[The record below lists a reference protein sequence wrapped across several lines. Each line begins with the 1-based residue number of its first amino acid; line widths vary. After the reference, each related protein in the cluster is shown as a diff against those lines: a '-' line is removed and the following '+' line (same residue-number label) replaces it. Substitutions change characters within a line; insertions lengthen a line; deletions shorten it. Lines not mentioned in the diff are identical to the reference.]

1 VSKPFALCLLAAS
14 FTDPWI
20 GFSGLIAGLF
30 AILLA
35 TMLGLNPLYTGDGT
49 YTFNSLLTGLA
60 LGAFFKFTG
69 NFFILVLISSALS
82 LMFTVWLSA
91 LSGRFKLPFLSL
103 PFILTVWIVL
113 LNTRSFGAGLLELR
127 NAIAPGSNFGHGVES
142 LNTGIRNLFVSKSLQ
157 LYLRTMAAVFFQN
170 NLLAGL
176 LISIG
181 LLIHSRVAFIL
192 SLTGFFS
199 GLLFFNLTHDSVN
212 ESGFQLVASSYVLSA
227 LALGGFFIISSPRS
241 FLLVILST
249 PVIGLMAGS
258 FDKVLYVF
266 ALPLYSL
273 PFSVAVIIILS
284 FVHHLNFK
292 KIFYLVQ
299 YQQYSP
305 EKNLYAFNTFM
316 ARFKKETNTIIHL
329 PFFGEWTVS
338 QGHEGAL
345 THKNDWRFAW
355 DFVVKDEHKKT
366 FKLPGKTVAD
376 FYCYGLPVLAPAD
389 GQVVTVEDGIEDN
402 DIGNVNLA
410 QNWGNTVVIRHSEYL
425 FSKLSHLKKSSFKV
439 KEGDLVK
446 KGELLALCGNSGRS
460 PEPHIHFQLQSSSRI
475 GAPTINYPISYYGR
489 KIDEGYRFNF
499 FDVPTEGEILVKPVP
514 EPLLKKAFN
523 FIPGARYKFLVSE
536 GDHNREENWEVFTDA
551 YNISSIVCKETKATA
566 YFKSDDTLFY
576 FTGFKGNTA
585 SLLYYF
591 YLGAYKVLLSPFK
604 NLKMSDPLSI
614 EGTHKGFIKILQ
626 DFLSPFY
633 IFLKP
638 VYNSHM
644 NESLGDDGM
653 QFTIVSGASSNVSG
667 KNVDFEIGISD
678 NQIREI
684 TINEKNRCI
693 RAKNIS

>member
-1 VSKPFALCLLAAS
+1 MIAA
-14 FTDPWI
+14 
-20 GFSGLIAGLF
+20 LF

-35 TMLGLNPLYTGDGT
+35 TALGLNPLYTGDGT

-69 NFFILVLISSALS
+69 NFFILVLISSVLS
-82 LMFTVWLSA
+82 LLITVWLSD

-127 NAIAPGSNFGHGVES
+127 NAIEPDSNFGRGFES
-142 LNTGIRNLFVSKSLQ
+142 LNTGIIHLFGSKSLQ

-181 LLIHSRVAFIL
+181 LLIHSRVAFVL

-199 GLLFFNLTHDSVN
+199 GLLFFNLTHGSIN
-212 ESGFQLVASSYVLSA
+212 ETGFQLVASSYVLSA
-227 LALGGFFIISSPRS
+227 LGLGGFFIISSPRS

-273 PFSVAVIIILS
+273 PFSIAVIIILS

-305 EKNLYAFNTFM
+305 EKNLYAFKTFM

-355 DFVVKDEHKKT
+355 DFVVQDEHKKT

-389 GQVVTVEDGIEDN
+389 GQVVTVEDGVDDN

-410 QNWGNTVVIRHSEYL
+410 QNWGNTVVIKHSDYL

-460 PEPHIHFQLQSSSRI
+460 PEPHIHFQLQSSSRV
-475 GAPTINYPISYYGR
+475 GAPTLNYPISYYGR
-489 KIDEGYRFNF
+489 KIHEGYRFNF
-499 FDVPTEGEILVKPVP
+499 FDVPAEGEIVVKPVP

-523 FIPGARYKFLVSE
+523 FIPGARFKFLVSE
-536 GDHNREENWEVFTDA
+536 GDHSREENWEVFTDA
-551 YNISSIVCKETKATA
+551 YNNSSIVCKDTNATA

-576 FTGFKGNTA
+576 FTGFKGDTT

-604 NLKMSDPLSI
+604 DLKLSDPLSI
-614 EGTHKGFIKILQ
+614 EVTHKGFIKILQ
-626 DFLSPFY
+626 DFFAPFY

-638 VYNSHM
+638 VYNSQL
-644 NESLGDDGM
+644 NESLREDGM
-653 QFTIVSGASSNVSG
+653 QFTIVSRASSNISG

-684 TINEKNRCI
+684 IINEKNRCI
-693 RAKNIS
+693 KAKNIS